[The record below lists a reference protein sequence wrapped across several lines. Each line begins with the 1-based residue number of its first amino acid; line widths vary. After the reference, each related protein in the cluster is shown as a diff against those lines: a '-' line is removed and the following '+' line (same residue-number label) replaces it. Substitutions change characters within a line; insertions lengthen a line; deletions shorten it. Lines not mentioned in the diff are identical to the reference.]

1 MYSNFTGDC
10 VFRLRVRVYRRAGV
24 DGEGVTMNQYERFW
38 GKVDRRGPDECWPWT
53 GGTNSRGYG
62 RLRWDKEPEL
72 ANRVA
77 WIIAHGPIA
86 PGAYVLMNCG
96 NPLCCNVAHMTITE
110 GKPMTQYEE
119 DLILADKIEDAMFYL
134 SGLIGEAEKRG
145 LRVAYT
151 VKLEVTRVK

>member
-1 MYSNFTGDC
+1 
-10 VFRLRVRVYRRAGV
+10 
-24 DGEGVTMNQYERFW
+24 MNQHERFW
-38 GKVDRRGPDECWPWT
+38 AKVDRCDPDDCWPWT

-110 GKPMTQYEE
+110 GKPMTQEEE
-119 DLILADKIEDAMFYL
+119 DRIIIRKIQNAMNVISELLQEAKQIGL
-134 SGLIGEAEKRG
+134 SVEC
-145 LRVAYT
+145 T
-151 VKLEVTRVK
+151 VKVEVTRVK

>member
-1 MYSNFTGDC
+1 
-10 VFRLRVRVYRRAGV
+10 
-24 DGEGVTMNQYERFW
+24 MNQHERFW
-38 GKVDRRGPDECWPWT
+38 EKVDRRGPDECWPWT
-53 GGTNSRGYG
+53 GGVNSRGYG

-110 GKPMTQYEE
+110 GKPLTQKEKDRE
-119 DLILADKIEDAMFYL
+119 IAKRFKEMIVNLKD
-134 SGLIGEAEKRG
+134 LIGEAEREGLHVEYTIRIDVKR
-145 LRVAYT
+145 RSDQV
-151 VKLEVTRVK
+151 

>member
-1 MYSNFTGDC
+1 
-10 VFRLRVRVYRRAGV
+10 
-24 DGEGVTMNQYERFW
+24 MNQHERFW
-38 GKVDRRGPDECWPWT
+38 EKVIRHGPDECWPWT
-53 GGTNSRGYG
+53 GGVNSRGYG

-110 GKPMTQYEE
+110 GMTKEE
-119 DLILADKIEDAMFYL
+119 AKEEFLRDLDRSSETYQRNLEAAGKKAER
-134 SGLIGEAEKRG
+134 SGLSLKDRIKI
-145 LRVAYT
+145 
-151 VKLEVTRVK
+151 LEDTLKSRER